1 MEHLLSLLN
10 SSALAAFIGAFSA
23 FMLVVLNDW
32 RRERRT
38 VSTIKNEIEMNR
50 EQAKGKLEALKMN
63 RAALTEHNK
72 VVPAPI
78 IRFSADVIRALAT
91 GVLHRFSSDQR
102 RALDAL
108 CYMME
113 TTDGLLTDA
122 HKTAERFRP
131 GGGLIDSERP
141 AVADELLAYYDDGII
156 NMSRLVEICDIYLSG
171 KYRTILTK
179 QYNVED
185 YAP

>member
-1 MEHLLSLLN
+1 MKLLLSLLN
-10 SSALAAFIGAFSA
+10 SSVLAAFIGAFSA

-50 EQAKGKLEALKMN
+50 EHAQGKLEALKMN
-63 RAALTEHNK
+63 RTALTEHNK
-72 VVPAPI
+72 VIPAPI
-78 IRFSADVIRALAT
+78 IHFSTNVIRGLAT
-91 GVLHRFSSDQR
+91 SVLHRFAADQR

-113 TTDGLLTDA
+113 TTDSLLA
-122 HKTAERFRP
+122 EACKTAERFRP
-131 GGGLIDSERP
+131 GGLMDSERP
-141 AVADELLAYYDDGII
+141 TVTDELLAYYDDGII
-156 NMSRLVEICDIYLSG
+156 NLGRLVEMCEFYLDN

-179 QYNVED
+179 QYVVED
-185 YAP
+185 YVP